1 LSGYQLNRAN
11 SEQHEQQSEKE
22 GLEPTKQRAADLFN
36 EIISREFSS
45 DDIEFAW
52 AEEEDID
59 PEKQSKILTGYV
71 DAGVISVNEARERLG
86 EEPSADPPAS
96 VLAVKTATGR
106 VPISGAAKINS
117 TEEVQR

>member
-86 EEPSADPPAS
+86 EEPSE
-96 VLAVKTATGR
+96 
-106 VPISGAAKINS
+106 KI
-117 TEEVQR
+117 TRPTIDLRQRPDRRPQPYPQPHARSL